1 MINEFKKELIDYG
14 SAQLLHYAPKEL
26 DLYKSIEISKL
37 LDCYSDKWVALNNM
51 LQAKRKE
58 ILNRPEI
65 NQVDL
70 LTLENEFERAVVT
83 VRNKFTT
90 TYPLNL

>member
-14 SAQLLHYAPKEL
+14 AALLPNYAPKEL
-26 DLYKSIEISKL
+26 DLYKSLEISKL
-37 LDCYSDKWVALNNM
+37 LDSYSDKWVALNNV

-65 NQVDL
+65 TEVDL

-83 VRNKFTT
+83 VRNKFTSA
-90 TYPLNL
+90 YPLNL